1 MNASKSRLEQ
11 LREASPR
18 EALRLVFRKAIYRKV
33 LIGEFGVQAA
43 NSVAP
48 AKHHGLV
55 IDFLDRDDWHLA
67 LENNPYLNETDL
79 ERFRNQSATCIVA
92 RDGDR
97 IAASTWMVR
106 GTFYVDEIYQE
117 IVLPET
123 EHFSCRSF
131 VDNAYRGHALLSHMI
146 HHYSTTISPDDSVIG
161 LVFPWNKPS
170 IHSLERIGWRHRGDY
185 WTTFILGRKFQ
196 HERHF
201 PPRPPITLSDSES

>member
-1 MNASKSRLEQ
+1 MSASKSRLEQ

-43 NSVAP
+43 DSVAP
-48 AKHHGLV
+48 AKHHGLM

-97 IAASTWMVR
+97 IAASTWMLQ
-106 GTFYVDEIYQE
+106 GETYVGELFRTLTVPDGQ
-117 IVLPET
+117 
-123 EHFSCRSF
+123 HFSCRSY
-131 VDNAYRGHALLSHMI
+131 VDPDYRGRALMGHML
-146 HHYSTTISPDDSVIG
+146 HHYSTTIAPSDVMWCLI
-161 LVFPWNKPS
+161 FQWNHAS
-170 IHSLERIGWRHRGDY
+170 IQTYERTGWRHRGDHR
-185 WTTFILGRKFQ
+185 TTFILGRKFQ